1 MASSNGCFEG
11 AAMLAF
17 DPAPEEI
24 LAPDVLRHSISK
36 DLSEPVTARL
46 NLPRSMRFSEPGVM
60 KNPGADTTTFSALP
74 SQEELDFI
82 ERYKQGVIN
91 SVSALHMF
99 AKIHHLE
106 LELKETSVAGDVI
119 RPYFAFCAVI
129 NGVCYKT
136 GLGKN
141 KKESKLNAA
150 KLALAELL
158 NLENTGAKSFEDSD
172 FSCAPAELR
181 PPANSACVSRTG
193 VEHPYQKLSQTLEE
207 VFNRLTSQHPEYHSC
222 GSSLA
227 AFIIEKGKSGL
238 IVSFGQWEIASHRA
252 LKQLGG
258 QPGLVNSAASLVL
271 GGQHEVVA
279 LGTGE
284 CNYSRSFES
293 CGRLL
298 HDSHAIVT
306 ARRSLLRY
314 LYRHLLLFYNK
325 NPAKAERSIFCTA
338 PGSKLLTLKQNITLS
353 LYMNQ
358 LPKGTAQLKSE
369 VHLGPQSISAYEA
382 SEELSLHV
390 ALEGRI
396 YLAACCPP
404 KTVRVSSMSA
414 GDKLTKWEVV
424 GLQGALLSHFI
435 EPVYISNILV
445 GNGSCKDTKGL
456 DITIKQR
463 LDDEL
468 ISKLPVPYLVNRSH
482 VYLVKAALPIQTDL
496 NQWSLSLNWTLS
508 DASLEVVDGLSGK
521 TTESSPFRSGSC
533 LASRLCKAAMFSR
546 FRMLAR
552 EAGRGDL
559 LQFATYHEAKM
570 KSQLY
575 QEAKSLLQSYLEQ
588 HTYGSWIVKSPHIEQ
603 FSD

>member
-1 MASSNGCFEG
+1 
-11 AAMLAF
+11 
-17 DPAPEEI
+17 
-24 LAPDVLRHSISK
+24 
-36 DLSEPVTARL
+36 DL
-46 NLPRSMRFSEPGVM
+46 
-60 KNPGADTTTFSALP
+60 
-74 SQEELDFI
+74 I

-91 SVSALHMF
+91 PVSALHMF
-99 AKIHHLE
+99 AKLHQLQ

-158 NLENTGAKSFEDSD
+158 NLEDTGAKFFEDSD
-172 FSCAPAELR
+172 FPCVPAELR
-181 PPANSACVSRTG
+181 PPANSTCVSRTG
-193 VEHPYQKLSQTLEE
+193 GEHIYQKLSQTLEE
-207 VFNRLTSQHPEYHSC
+207 VFNRLTTRHPEYQSC

-227 AFIIEKGKSGL
+227 AFIVEKGKS
-238 IVSFGQWEIASHRA
+238 
-252 LKQLGG
+252 
-258 QPGLVNSAASLVL
+258 

-284 CNYSRSFES
+284 CNYSRRLDS

-396 YLAACCPP
+396 YLAVCCPP

-445 GNGSCKDTKGL
+445 GSGSCKDTKGL
-456 DITIKQR
+456 HITIKQR

-468 ISKLPVPYLVNRSH
+468 ISKLPMPYLVNRSH
-482 VYLVKAALPIQTDL
+482 IYLVKAALPIQTDL

-521 TTESSPFRSGSC
+521 TTESSPFRSGTC

-546 FRMLAR
+546 FRMLAG

-559 LQFATYHEAKM
+559 LQLATYHEAKM

-575 QEAKSLLQSYLEQ
+575 QEAKSLLQSYLQQ
-588 HTYGSWIVKSPHIEQ
+588 HSYGSWIVKSPHIEQ

>member
-1 MASSNGCFEG
+1 
-11 AAMLAF
+11 
-17 DPAPEEI
+17 
-24 LAPDVLRHSISK
+24 
-36 DLSEPVTARL
+36 DLI
-46 NLPRSMRFSEPGVM
+46 G
-60 KNPGADTTTFSALP
+60 
-74 SQEELDFI
+74 
-82 ERYKQGVIN
+82 RYKQGVIN
-91 SVSALHMF
+91 PVSALHLF
-99 AKIHHLE
+99 ANIHHLQ

-119 RPYFAFCAVI
+119 RPYFAFCAVV

-136 GLGKN
+136 GLGRN

-158 NLENTGAKSFEDSD
+158 NLENTGAKSFEDSGMSIPLENVVKFLD
-172 FSCAPAELR
+172 FPCAPAEFR
-181 PPANSACVSRTG
+181 PPTNSACVLRTG
-193 VEHPYQKLSQTLEE
+193 GEHTYQKLSQTLEE
-207 VFNRLTSQHPEYHSC
+207 VFNRLTTQHPEYHSC

-227 AFIIEKGKSGL
+227 AFIIEKGKSC
-238 IVSFGQWEIASHRA
+238 
-252 LKQLGG
+252 
-258 QPGLVNSAASLVL
+258 
-271 GGQHEVVA
+271 GQHEVVA

-284 CNYSRSFES
+284 CNYSRRFES

-314 LYRHLLLFYNK
+314 LYRHLLLFHNK

-369 VHLGPQSISAYEA
+369 VHLGPHSISAYEA

-396 YLAACCPP
+396 YLAVCCPP

-435 EPVYISNILV
+435 EPMYISNILV

-521 TTESSPFRSGSC
+521 TTESSPFRSGTC

-552 EAGRGDL
+552 EAGRDDL
-559 LQFATYHEAKM
+559 LQFATYHEAKV

-588 HTYGSWIVKSPHIEQ
+588 HSYGSWIVKSPHIEQ

>member
-1 MASSNGCFEG
+1 
-11 AAMLAF
+11 
-17 DPAPEEI
+17 
-24 LAPDVLRHSISK
+24 
-36 DLSEPVTARL
+36 DL
-46 NLPRSMRFSEPGVM
+46 
-60 KNPGADTTTFSALP
+60 
-74 SQEELDFI
+74 I

-91 SVSALHMF
+91 SVSALHLF
-99 AKIHHLE
+99 AKIHHLQ

-158 NLENTGAKSFEDSD
+158 NLENTGAKSLWVVVLLTCVQVYSLA
-172 FSCAPAELR
+172 SCSCVFFPL
-181 PPANSACVSRTG
+181 PANLSCWILLFLLG
-193 VEHPYQKLSQTLEE
+193 GEHIYQKLSQTLEE
-207 VFNRLTSQHPEYHSC
+207 VFNRLTTQHPEYQSC

-227 AFIIEKGKSGL
+227 AFIIEKGKS
-238 IVSFGQWEIASHRA
+238 
-252 LKQLGG
+252 
-258 QPGLVNSAASLVL
+258 

-284 CNYSRSFES
+284 CNYSRRFES

-325 NPAKAERSIFCTA
+325 NPAKAERSVFCTA

-358 LPKGTAQLKSE
+358 LPKGTAQLKPE
-369 VHLGPQSISAYEA
+369 MRLGPQSLSAYEA

-390 ALEGRI
+390 AIEGRI
-396 YLAACCPP
+396 FLAVCCPP

-414 GDKLTKWEVV
+414 GDKLAKWEVV

-456 DITIKQR
+456 NITVKQR

-468 ISKLPVPYLVNRSH
+468 TSKLPVPYLVNRSH
-482 VYLVKAALPIQTDL
+482 IYLVKAALPIQTDL
-496 NQWSLSLNWTLS
+496 NHWSLSLNWTLS
-508 DASLEVVDGLSGK
+508 DASLEVVDGLTGK
-521 TTESSPFRSGSC
+521 TTESSPFRSGTC

-552 EAGRGDL
+552 EAGRDDL
-559 LQFATYHEAKM
+559 LQLATYHEAKV

-575 QEAKSLLQSYLEQ
+575 QEAKSLLQNYLDE
-588 HTYGSWIVKSPHIEQ
+588 HSYGSWIVKSPHIEQ

>member
-1 MASSNGCFEG
+1 
-11 AAMLAF
+11 
-17 DPAPEEI
+17 
-24 LAPDVLRHSISK
+24 
-36 DLSEPVTARL
+36 DLI
-46 NLPRSMRFSEPGVM
+46 
-60 KNPGADTTTFSALP
+60 K
-74 SQEELDFI
+74 
-82 ERYKQGVIN
+82 RYKKGVIN

-99 AKIHHLE
+99 AKIHQLH
-106 LELKETSVAGDVI
+106 LELKETGVAGNVI

-141 KKESKLNAA
+141 KKESKSNAA

-158 NLENTGAKSFEDSD
+158 NLENTGAKSFEDSEMSIPLQNVFKFLD
-172 FSCAPAELR
+172 FPCVPAELR

-193 VEHPYQKLSQTLEE
+193 GEHIYQKLSQMLEE
-207 VFNRLTSQHPEYHSC
+207 VFNRLTTQHHEYQSC

-227 AFIIEKGKSGL
+227 AFIIEKGKS
-238 IVSFGQWEIASHRA
+238 
-252 LKQLGG
+252 
-258 QPGLVNSAASLVL
+258 

-284 CNYSRSFES
+284 CNYSRRFES

-314 LYRHLLLFYNK
+314 LYKHLLLFYNK

-338 PGSKLLTLKQNITLS
+338 PGSKLLTLKQNITLF

-358 LPKGTAQLKSE
+358 LPKGTAQIKSE

-390 ALEGRI
+390 ALEGRV
-396 YLAACCPP
+396 YLAVCCPP

-463 LDDEL
+463 CDDEL
-468 ISKLPVPYLVNRSH
+468 TSKLPVPYLVNRSH
-482 VYLVKAALPIQTDL
+482 IYLVKAALPIQTDL

-521 TTESSPFRSGSC
+521 TTESSPFRSGTC

-546 FRMLAR
+546 FQMLAR
-552 EAGRGDL
+552 EAGRDDL
-559 LQFATYHEAKM
+559 LQLVTYHEAKI

-588 HTYGSWIVKSPHIEQ
+588 HGYGSWIVKSPHIEQ

>member
-1 MASSNGCFEG
+1 
-11 AAMLAF
+11 
-17 DPAPEEI
+17 
-24 LAPDVLRHSISK
+24 
-36 DLSEPVTARL
+36 DL
-46 NLPRSMRFSEPGVM
+46 
-60 KNPGADTTTFSALP
+60 
-74 SQEELDFI
+74 I

-91 SVSALHMF
+91 SVSALHLF
-99 AKIHHLE
+99 AKIHHLQ

-129 NGVCYKT
+129 NGVSYKT

-158 NLENTGAKSFEDSD
+158 NLENTGAQSSEDSD
-172 FSCAPAELR
+172 FPCVPAELR
-181 PPANSACVSRTG
+181 TPVNSACVSRTG
-193 VEHPYQKLSQTLEE
+193 GEHIYQKLSQTLEE
-207 VFNRLTSQHPEYHSC
+207 VFDRLTTQHPEYQSC

-227 AFIIEKGKSGL
+227 AFIIEKGKS
-238 IVSFGQWEIASHRA
+238 
-252 LKQLGG
+252 
-258 QPGLVNSAASLVL
+258 

-284 CNYSRSFES
+284 CNYSRHFES

-325 NPAKAERSIFCTA
+325 NAAKAERSIFCTA

-369 VHLGPQSISAYEA
+369 VHLGPQSLSAYEA

-390 ALEGRI
+390 ALEGRV
-396 YLAACCPP
+396 YLAVCCPP

-435 EPVYISNILV
+435 EPVYIKNILV
-445 GNGSCKDTKGL
+445 GSGSCKDTKGL

-468 ISKLPVPYLVNRSH
+468 TSKLPVPYLVNRSH
-482 VYLVKAALPIQTDL
+482 IYLVKAALPIQTDL

-508 DASLEVVDGLSGK
+508 DASLEAVDGLSGK
-521 TTESSPFRSGSC
+521 TTESSPFRSGTC

-552 EAGRGDL
+552 EAARGDF
-559 LQFATYHEAKM
+559 LQFATYHEAKI

-575 QEAKSLLQSYLEQ
+575 QEAKSLLQSYLEE
-588 HTYGSWIVKSPHIEQ
+588 HGYGSWIVKSAHIEQ